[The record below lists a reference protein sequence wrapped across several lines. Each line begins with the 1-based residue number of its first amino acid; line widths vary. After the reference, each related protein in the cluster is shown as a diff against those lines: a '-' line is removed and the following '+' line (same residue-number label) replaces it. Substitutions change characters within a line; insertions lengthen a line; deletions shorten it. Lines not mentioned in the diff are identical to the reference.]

1 MSWSTTWTDQAKPG
15 CVSRGKRR
23 GAGEMLAS
31 EGRGERS
38 GQDVSLRTWAGAR
51 YGTAESRGKGKAKGE
66 ANRAAQGPC
75 QGAR

>member
-1 MSWSTTWTDQAKPG
+1 
-15 CVSRGKRR
+15 
-23 GAGEMLAS
+23 MLAS